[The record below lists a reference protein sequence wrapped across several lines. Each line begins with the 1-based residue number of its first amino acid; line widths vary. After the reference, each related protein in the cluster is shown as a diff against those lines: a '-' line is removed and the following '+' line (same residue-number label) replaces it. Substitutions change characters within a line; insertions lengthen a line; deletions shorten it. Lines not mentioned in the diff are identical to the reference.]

1 MSRLLLVTAGACA
14 ALGLVSLLIAQG
26 AARRRSWQRMAAG
39 GLVGLLLA
47 TVAALLATVSV
58 SILGYRALT
67 HEEVAATVRTFPIG
81 ARHFR
86 ASLTYPDG
94 REESFEIRGDA
105 IYVDAH
111 ILKWRPWVNLFG
123 LHTAYELDR
132 VAGRYEA
139 LADERTG
146 PRTVFSLGRPK
157 PFDLFDVVR
166 RVPRLSVIVD
176 AEYGS
181 ATFVAANGLAA
192 YEILVSTSGLLA
204 RPVGTPR
211 EPAAR
216 R

>member
-1 MSRLLLVTAGACA
+1 MTLVLLVTAGALA
-14 ALGLVSLLIAQG
+14 ALGLVSLLMAQG
-26 AARRRSWQRMAAG
+26 AARRRHWQRAVAG
-39 GLVGLLLA
+39 GLAGLLLA
-47 TVAALLATVSV
+47 TAAALLATVSV

-67 HEEVAATVRTFPIG
+67 LEEVAATVRTFPIG

-94 REESFEIRGDA
+94 REESFEIRGDS

-132 VAGRYEA
+132 VAGRYDD
-139 LADERTG
+139 LAEERKG

-157 PFDLFDVVR
+157 PFDLFDLVR
-166 RVPRLSVIVD
+166 RVPRLSVLVD

-181 ATFVAANGLAA
+181 ATFVAARELAA

-204 RPVGTPR
+204 RPVGPPR
-211 EPAAR
+211 ESSAR
-216 R
+216 Q